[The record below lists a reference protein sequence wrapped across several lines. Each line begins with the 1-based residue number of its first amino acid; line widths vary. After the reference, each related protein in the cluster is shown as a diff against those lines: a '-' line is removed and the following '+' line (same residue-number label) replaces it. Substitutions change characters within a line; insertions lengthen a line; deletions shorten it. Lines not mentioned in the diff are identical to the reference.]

1 MSTLPTLTD
10 RTVLITGANRGIGRA
25 LLDEALARG
34 ARCVY
39 AATRT
44 PFTHADGRVTHL
56 LLDVTDA
63 AQIQAAAEQVDA
75 LDVLINNAGLAR
87 SDDLADRGV
96 IEEHLA
102 VNLFGPLAMT
112 QAFRPQLARSAG
124 SVVNVLS
131 VAALASLPFIPAYSV
146 SKAAALSMTQSLRA
160 MLAPQGIR
168 VHAVL
173 TGPVDTEM
181 SRDLDVPKADP
192 AAVAAAILDG
202 VAADQDEIFPD
213 PMSADLAP
221 HWEQDTIK
229 TLERAAA
236 PLLDAIA

>member
-34 ARCVY
+34 ARRVY

-44 PFTHADGRVTHL
+44 PFTHPHERVTPL

-112 QAFRPQLARSAG
+112 QAFRPLLARSGG

-192 AAVAAAILDG
+192 ASVAAAILDG

>member
-34 ARCVY
+34 VRRVY

-44 PFTHADGRVTHL
+44 PFNHAHERVTPV

-63 AQIQAAAEQVDA
+63 ASIQAAAEQVDA
-75 LDVLINNAGLAR
+75 LDLLINNAGLAR
-87 SDDLADRGV
+87 YDDLTDRGV
-96 IEEHLA
+96 VEEHLA

-112 QAFRPQLARSAG
+112 QAFRAHLTRSGG

-131 VAALASLPFIPAYSV
+131 VAALASLPIIPAYSA

-160 MLAPQGIR
+160 ILGPEGIR

-202 VAADQDEIFPD
+202 VVAGLDEIFPD
-213 PMSADLAP
+213 PMSATLAP
-221 HWEQDTIK
+221 RWDQDTVK
-229 TLERAAA
+229 TLERANA
-236 PLLDAIA
+236 PLLAATA